1 LKDILPLKRLF
12 IKTELKEK
20 SLVNLSTS
28 NTHYISNVL
37 RIREKQKISVF
48 NGIQGEWEGIIK
60 SLNKKKG
67 EIIIEKQIEKQ
78 EKENLINLI
87 YTPIKGQR
95 NYYLIE
101 KITELGVTN
110 IYPVIS
116 ERSVI
121 KKFNYKKAVA
131 CSIAASQQSGRLSV
145 PKIHEI
151 KDLKK
156 LLNIWNKKDQ
166 IIFCDET
173 EEKKLFVDLFKS
185 EREKQI
191 NSLLIGPE
199 GGFSITEKNFLE
211 KLNYI
216 YGVSLG
222 KRILRADTA
231 AITALSL
238 LIGEKYLK

>member
-1 LKDILPLKRLF
+1 MKDILPLKRLF

-20 SLVNLSTS
+20 SLINLSVL

-37 RIREKQKISVF
+37 RIREKQKILIF
-48 NGIQGEWEGIIK
+48 NGIQGEWEATVK
-60 SLNKKKG
+60 SLSKKKG
-67 EIIIEKQIEKQ
+67 ILIVEKQLKKNEEEK
-78 EKENLINLI
+78 LINAI
-87 YTPIKGQR
+87 YVPIKGNR

-101 KITELGVTN
+101 KVTELGVTN
-110 IYPVIS
+110 IFPIIT
-116 ERSVI
+116 EHSVI